1 MGQACRWDLAS
12 RMPAA
17 VLACVLLLDKL
28 DDGVLTPLDRF
39 PRRDELDDGYSAV
52 LASYVTTR

>member
-1 MGQACRWDLAS
+1 
-12 RMPAA
+12 MPAA